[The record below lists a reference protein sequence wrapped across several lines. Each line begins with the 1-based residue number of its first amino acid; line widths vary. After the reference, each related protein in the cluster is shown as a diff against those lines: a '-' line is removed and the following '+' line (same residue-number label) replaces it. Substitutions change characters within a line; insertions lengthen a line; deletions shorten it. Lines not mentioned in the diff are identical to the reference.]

1 MSLMY
6 RILKPIVRK
15 IIKGSSVHRE
25 ESYEDFKQAS
35 YDIQKKF
42 RFSLPKIRGFEF
54 RDEQLDGSHV
64 IVGKKAGTA
73 PDKAVVYFPGGGS
86 RRWQLPYKSSIKN
99 YISKTSAELWIPLYP
114 LLPDHDLLEETEFII
129 KLHEKMLKR
138 FQPVNIVWLGFS
150 GGADILFQ
158 AGRHIVQKYPDIPMP
173 GMMIPVSCSGLIVS
187 DEAKRRMKEIDPRDP
202 ILHWD
207 MFDTMIRYY
216 DPHGDLPQYILGK
229 ADEDDYTGFPKV
241 IMYFGGDEV
250 FAGIA
255 PDYEKSFIRC
265 GVKDYEIK
273 IVENVPHCWCVFP
286 FLPEGREG
294 EREIISDINKWFDN
308 LKHERKNDKQELL

>member
-1 MSLMY
+1 
-6 RILKPIVRK
+6 
-15 IIKGSSVHRE
+15 
-25 ESYEDFKQAS
+25 
-35 YDIQKKF
+35 
-42 RFSLPKIRGFEF
+42 
-54 RDEQLDGSHV
+54 
-64 IVGKKAGTA
+64 
-73 PDKAVVYFPGGGS
+73 
-86 RRWQLPYKSSIKN
+86 
-99 YISKTSAELWIPLYP
+99 
-114 LLPDHDLLEETEFII
+114 
-129 KLHEKMLKR
+129 
-138 FQPVNIVWLGFS
+138 
-150 GGADILFQ
+150 
-158 AGRHIVQKYPDIPMP
+158 
-173 GMMIPVSCSGLIVS
+173 MIPVSCSGLIVS

-216 DPHGDLPQYILGK
+216 DPHADLPQYILGK

-294 EREIISDINKWFDN
+294 ENNIIADINKWFSD
-308 LKHERKNDKQELL
+308 RTVS

>member
-1 MSLMY
+1 
-6 RILKPIVRK
+6 
-15 IIKGSSVHRE
+15 
-25 ESYEDFKQAS
+25 
-35 YDIQKKF
+35 
-42 RFSLPKIRGFEF
+42 
-54 RDEQLDGSHV
+54 
-64 IVGKKAGTA
+64 
-73 PDKAVVYFPGGGS
+73 
-86 RRWQLPYKSSIKN
+86 
-99 YISKTSAELWIPLYP
+99 
-114 LLPDHDLLEETEFII
+114 
-129 KLHEKMLKR
+129 
-138 FQPVNIVWLGFS
+138 
-150 GGADILFQ
+150 
-158 AGRHIVQKYPDIPMP
+158 
-173 GMMIPVSCSGLIVS
+173 SGLIVS